1 MPEIN
6 RRSFHEE
13 SRDSRRQIEP
23 GVEYMMRETD
33 QTARHIHRQSQ
44 PRAPKHPIRNEHSLN
59 VHPSWPM
66 QTNHPNGC
74 NSPQQQTAK
83 TTGKE
88 STTPILSKPRPAV
101 SIFLDSGAV
110 PKSNTASLATAK
122 VDSKS
127 TESQKSNAI
136 ALQKDK
142 QSTTTQTILTVTETT
157 DKFIDA
163 VISEVK
169 RDIDLKDALEELV
182 KI

>member
-13 SRDSRRQIEP
+13 SRDSRRRIEP
-23 GVEYMMRETD
+23 GVEYTMRETD
-33 QTARHIHRQSQ
+33 NSARHIHRQPQ
-44 PRAPKHPIRNEHSLN
+44 PRVPKHPIRNEHPLN
-59 VHPSWPM
+59 VHPSWPVQM
-66 QTNHPNGC
+66 NHPNGC
-74 NSPQQQTAK
+74 KSPHPQTAK

-110 PKSNTASLATAK
+110 PKSNTTPLTTAK

-127 TESQKSNAI
+127 SDSLKSNSI

-142 QSTTTQTILTVTETT
+142 QSTTTQTILTVAETT
-157 DKFIDA
+157 DKLIDE